1 MHRISVLTSLL
12 SSIAPAT
19 ATSPVPAPVTTT
31 AAASDLTRF
40 AASLEELGKAQAAL
54 ESDKKTVLADLRS
67 HFERVASLKTS
78 DLPKN
83 LESACAELF
92 GRYRSAAE
100 SMKEVPGSFPM
111 GNPELIA
118 DWMRA
123 EAPSN
128 PGLEAAVN
136 LLGDR
141 LDAFDLE
148 NSVLEERLLQA
159 ASSQGVS
166 VLGFIDPDSIGR
178 TMPPPAEGNTSA
190 AELLKVLESQHER
203 FLTDLKAAS
212 AAGKIATI
220 GDLAAVL
227 HTQAMDLMAIPSGGL
242 PEELGIALGLHRR
255 AALKHA
261 WLLQDIPAE
270 TPTDKHDSAVFT
282 TELARSKPEIH
293 AAMLVTG
300 RKLSLITRQEKLAA
314 ARLAR
319 ALETA
324 GQTAPDWLKS

>member
-12 SSIAPAT
+12 SSIAPAA
-19 ATSPVPAPVTTT
+19 ATSPVPSIVSTVAT
-31 AAASDLTRF
+31 ASDLTRF
-40 AASLEELGKAQAAL
+40 AASLEELGKCQAAL
-54 ESDKKTVLADLRS
+54 ESDKKTVLSDFRA
-67 HFERVASLKTS
+67 HCERVASLKTTGLPA
-78 DLPKN
+78 DL
-83 LESACAELF
+83 EAVCEELRK
-92 GRYRSAAE
+92 RYHDAVG

-118 DWMRA
+118 DWMRK
-123 EAPSN
+123 EAPAN

-148 NSVLEERLLQA
+148 NAVLEERLLQV
-159 ASSQGVS
+159 ASGHGVN

-178 TMPPPAEGNTSA
+178 TLPPCAEGKTSP
-190 AELLKVLESQHER
+190 AELLKALESNHDR
-203 FLTDLKAAS
+203 FLNDLKEAS
-212 AAGKIATI
+212 TGGKLATI
-220 GDLAAVL
+220 GDLAAML
-227 HTQAMDLMAIPSGGL
+227 HAQAVTLMEIPAGGL

-270 TPTDKHDSAVFT
+270 TPTDKHDTAVFT
-282 TELARSKPEIH
+282 AELARKKPELH

-300 RKLSLITRQEKLAA
+300 RKLALVSRQEKLAA

-319 ALETA
+319 ALESA
-324 GQTAPDWLKS
+324 GQTAPAWLRR